1 MGVYKIFKGS
11 YLEWDS
17 NVRRLNIWGN
27 IGVNLLR
34 IKIFDVDIGDWK
46 EIFLK
51 RK

>member
-1 MGVYKIFKGS
+1 MGVHKISKGS

-17 NVRRLNIWGN
+17 NVRRPNIWGN

-34 IKIFDVDIGDWK
+34 TKISDADIGDWK